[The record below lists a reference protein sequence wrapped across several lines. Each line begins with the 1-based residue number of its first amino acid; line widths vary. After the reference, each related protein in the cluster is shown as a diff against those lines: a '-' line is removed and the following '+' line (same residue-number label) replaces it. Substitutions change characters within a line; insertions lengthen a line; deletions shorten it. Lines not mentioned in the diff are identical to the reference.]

1 MLHSFSVYA
10 IRIFGMIKMGLAQ
23 AIVDWTDGIAAEGI
37 RSRGLLFF
45 PMLPWM
51 LVAAHRSVLTI
62 IIASILS
69 LAALAFV
76 TWRYLVVMKAQ
87 AVERDR
93 AYDKDGK
100 FKLATEYH
108 RTESATA
115 AAERK
120 RETRP

>member
-1 MLHSFSVYA
+1 
-10 IRIFGMIKMGLAQ
+10 MGLAR

-51 LVAAHRSVLTI
+51 LVAAHRSMLTI
-62 IIASILS
+62 VVASILS
-69 LAALAFV
+69 LAALTFV
-76 TWRYLVVMKAQ
+76 TWRYFVVMKAQ

-93 AYDKDGK
+93 AYDENGK
-100 FKLATEYH
+100 FKLASEYH
-108 RTESATA
+108 QTESATA

-120 RETRP
+120 REGRS